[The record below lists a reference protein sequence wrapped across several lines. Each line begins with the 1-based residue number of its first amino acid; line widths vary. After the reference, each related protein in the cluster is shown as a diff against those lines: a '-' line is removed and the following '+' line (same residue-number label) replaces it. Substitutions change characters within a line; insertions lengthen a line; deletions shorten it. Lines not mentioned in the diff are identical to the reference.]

1 LVAHRQLAFSS
12 LDLLDLKAAFGQA
25 HVERR
30 SRAILAA
37 VLERIAEIAEFI
49 LSWFAA
55 NGLKAVRQ
63 DVEVEQPQ
71 RLYSETLYKVSL
83 TLGKGAHISANQI

>member
-37 VLERIAEIAEFI
+37 VLERIPEI
-49 LSWFAA
+49 
-55 NGLKAVRQ
+55 GKAGIMIAIAPTIWVF
-63 DVEVEQPQ
+63 DVTYM
-71 RLYSETLYKVSL
+71 LYGS
-83 TLGKGAHISANQI
+83 GP

>member
-1 LVAHRQLAFSS
+1 MPVSS
-12 LDLLDLKAAFGQA
+12 IKILSTITYPFTDQYATASAARVDLLDLKAAFGQA

-55 NGLKAVRQ
+55 NR
-63 DVEVEQPQ
+63 
-71 RLYSETLYKVSL
+71 
-83 TLGKGAHISANQI
+83 

>member
-1 LVAHRQLAFSS
+1 MPRSARSAALFEMHRRRHGDAHGHILVAHRQLAFSS

-37 VLERIAEIAEFI
+37 VLEGAETN
-49 LSWFAA
+49 L
-55 NGLKAVRQ
+55 
-63 DVEVEQPQ
+63 DP
-71 RLYSETLYKVSL
+71 
-83 TLGKGAHISANQI
+83 KGSIQ